1 MGQVNTVNA
10 RAQFSEI
17 INRAAFGKERVTLTR
32 RGKEIVAVVPIE
44 DMKLLEALE
53 GKIDLEEA
61 REALSEVKKKAPYL
75 GRRSRKSWA
84 SSWRTG

>member
-44 DMKLLEALE
+44 DVQLLEALE
-53 GKIDLEEA
+53 DKIDLEEA
-61 REALSEVKKKAPYL
+61 RAALAEAKKKGTVPWAKIKKEL
-75 GRRSRKSWA
+75 GF
-84 SSWRTG
+84 

>member
-1 MGQVNTVNA
+1 MGQVNTVDA

-44 DMKLLEALE
+44 DVKLLEALE
-53 GKIDLEEA
+53 DKIDLEEA
-61 REALSEVKKKAPYL
+61 RAALAEAKKKGTVSWEKIKKEL
-75 GRRSRKSWA
+75 GL
-84 SSWRTG
+84 

>member
-1 MGQVNTVNA
+1 MAQVNTVNA

-44 DMKLLEALE
+44 DVRLLEALE
-53 GKIDLEEA
+53 DKIDLEEA
-61 REALSEVKKKAPYL
+61 RAALAEAKKKGTVPWEKIKKEL
-75 GRRSRKSWA
+75 GI
-84 SSWRTG
+84 

>member
-1 MGQVNTVNA
+1 MGHVNTVNA

-44 DMKLLEALE
+44 DVRLLEALE
-53 GKIDLEEA
+53 DKIDLEEA
-61 REALSEVKKKAPYL
+61 REALAEAKKK
-75 GRRSRKSWA
+75 GTVSWA
-84 SSWRTG
+84 KFKKELGM

>member
-44 DMKLLEALE
+44 DVQLLEALE
-53 GKIDLEEA
+53 DKIDLEEA
-61 REALSEVKKKAPYL
+61 RAALAEAKKKGTVSWEKIKKDL
-75 GRRSRKSWA
+75 GI
-84 SSWRTG
+84 

>member
-1 MGQVNTVNA
+1 MAQVNTVNA

-44 DMKLLEALE
+44 DVRLLEALE
-53 GKIDLEEA
+53 DKIDLEEA
-61 REALSEVKKKAPYL
+61 RAALAEAKKKGTVSWEKIKKDL
-75 GRRSRKSWA
+75 GI
-84 SSWRTG
+84 

>member
-1 MGQVNTVNA
+1 MAQVNTVNA

-44 DMKLLEALE
+44 DVQLLEALE
-53 GKIDLEEA
+53 DKIDLEEA
-61 REALSEVKKKAPYL
+61 RAALAEAKKKGTISWEKIKKEL
-75 GRRSRKSWA
+75 GF
-84 SSWRTG
+84 

>member
-44 DMKLLEALE
+44 DVKLLEALE
-53 GKIDLEEA
+53 DKIDLEDARAALAEA
-61 REALSEVKKKAPYL
+61 KKKGTVPWEKIKKDL
-75 GRRSRKSWA
+75 GI
-84 SSWRTG
+84 